1 MSCKVSTCID
11 LILFRGGVVSA
22 YIVPVFYVC
31 GVRKK
36 KEQNT
41 YIIANLILGLFT
53 NLQWPPILFFHERTV
68 A

>member
-11 LILFRGGVVSA
+11 LILFRGGVVTA
-22 YIVPVFYVC
+22 YIVPVFMFVES
-31 GVRKK
+31 GKK
-36 KEQNT
+36 KQNM
-41 YIIANLILGLFT
+41 YVIANLILGLFL